1 MRSQAS
7 RAILSIAQ
15 NVLSIYLANLDG
27 RLARIIPVE
36 IRSALLAVESPD
48 GIIHIKEQLAVP
60 FWGDG
65 HVEIVRSSF
74 VVWFKHGLV
83 ASRGSDTG
91 NHFEWLNEELPFERP
106 VYNLKQPVGEC
117 QRRRVYPPG
126 LTTTSPFFQGVS
138 LLGSGAMILI

>member
-91 NHFEWLNEELPFERP
+91 NHFECLNAASFAFGRTSQADGQIANPDGLVTGAEPGVPGTATWQTDTGSLQSER
-106 VYNLKQPVGEC
+106 
-117 QRRRVYPPG
+117 
-126 LTTTSPFFQGVS
+126 
-138 LLGSGAMILI
+138 